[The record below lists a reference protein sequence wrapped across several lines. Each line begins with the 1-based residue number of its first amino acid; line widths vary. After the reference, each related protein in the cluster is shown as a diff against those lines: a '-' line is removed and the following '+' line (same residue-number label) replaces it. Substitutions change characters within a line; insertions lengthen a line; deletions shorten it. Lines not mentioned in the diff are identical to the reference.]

1 MMSSLGPIFF
11 SWSKLHG
18 FFVCHLWYTLRR
30 PCLGKF
36 RHYMALKQ
44 WHRTAEMVTSY
55 TKMGWTVTVTEKSA
69 NTDSDMASSSICKMT
84 VFKIQMRDIR
94 NPTKRTSLRTL
105 TTTFLSSF
113 RLQTKAEKSNQV
125 ILFYLQYL
133 FSTYHWFGCF
143 YYFLFNF
150 F

>member
-1 MMSSLGPIFF
+1 
-11 SWSKLHG
+11 
-18 FFVCHLWYTLRR
+18 
-30 PCLGKF
+30 
-36 RHYMALKQ
+36 MALKQ

-113 RLQTKAEKSNQV
+113 RIQKKAEKSNQV

-150 F
+150 FKIKYWNYSVHVFIPWSYHPVHVCLLVYKT